1 MFRGL
6 VRMSKVV
13 GPAGFPT
20 TPLGQWLHLEL
31 RTVGIDLEGP
41 GSFLLVCSVG
51 TCLLPH
57 ERNGIQ
63 RSRNARRSVVNL
75 IGFLN
80 IRK

>member
-13 GPAGFPT
+13 GPTGFPT

-41 GSFLLVCSVG
+41 GPFLSESASGREGVGSFLLFCSVG
-51 TCLLPH
+51 TC
-57 ERNGIQ
+57 
-63 RSRNARRSVVNL
+63 
-75 IGFLN
+75 
-80 IRK
+80 